1 MYANF
6 RITAAVLISTA
17 GTFASVPTT
26 GPVPTA
32 MSVLTR
38 VAHANARM
46 MASVSSTQTAIKCVN
61 ARADLSGPIA
71 GLMLTIVRRMSARTA
86 RHVLIKPMG
95 IHVNVRQVL
104 NPHFIELT
112 QNN

>member
-6 RITAAVLISTA
+6 RITAAVLISMA

-26 GPVPTA
+26 GLVPIA

>member
-1 MYANF
+1 M
-6 RITAAVLISTA
+6 
-17 GTFASVPTT
+17 
-26 GPVPTA
+26 
-32 MSVLTR
+32 LTR
-38 VAHANARM
+38 VANTNAKT
-46 MASVSSTQTAIKCVN
+46 MASVSVTLTAIKCVN

-71 GLMLTIVRRMSARTA
+71 GLMLTIVRRMNARTG

-112 QNN
+112 QQLKLMYV